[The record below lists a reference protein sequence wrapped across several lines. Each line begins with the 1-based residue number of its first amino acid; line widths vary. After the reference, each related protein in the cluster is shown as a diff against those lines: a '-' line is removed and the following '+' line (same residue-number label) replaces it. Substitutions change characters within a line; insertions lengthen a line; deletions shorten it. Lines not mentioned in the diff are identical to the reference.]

1 MNTAWWRKWHRWIGA
16 VAAIFLV
23 FVSITGV
30 AVAVTEFFG
39 EEEARREATR
49 GLVSDV
55 TTSTP
60 SAATEGLARALAT
73 AAARAPNAPID
84 SVTIRLK
91 GDPRTIELYLGL
103 PTGGEDRRLVFDAR
117 SGQLLQEASYL
128 DKPFIKRL
136 HSGEAFGD
144 GGLVAAMLWGL
155 ALAGISVSGIVIYF
169 TMRRRNPVGLQKVF
183 W

>member
-1 MNTAWWRKWHRWIGA
+1 MGA

-55 TTSTP
+55 TTASP
-60 SAATEGLARALAT
+60 AAATDALGRALAT
-73 AAARAPNAPID
+73 AAARAPNTPID
-84 SVTIRLK
+84 SITMRLK
-91 GDPRTIELYLGL
+91 GEPRTIEVSLGK
-103 PTGGEDRRLVFDAR
+103 PAGGEDRRLIFDAR
-117 SGQLLQEASYL
+117 SGQLLREASYV
-128 DKPFIKRL
+128 DKPFIHRL

-144 GGLVAAMLWGL
+144 GGLVAAMVWGV

>member
-1 MNTAWWRKWHRWIGA
+1 MNTAWWRKWHRWFGA
-16 VAAIFLV
+16 VAAVFLV

-55 TTSTP
+55 TTSNP
-60 SAATEGLARALAT
+60 SAASDSLARVLAT

-84 SVTIRLK
+84 SITMRLK
-91 GDPRTIELYLGL
+91 GEPRTVELFLSL
-103 PTGGEDRRLVFDAR
+103 PTGGEDRRLVFDAQ
-117 SGQLLQEASYL
+117 SGQLLREASYV
-128 DKPFIKRL
+128 DKPFLHRL

-144 GGLVAAMLWGL
+144 GGLVAAMIWGT
-155 ALAGISVSGIVIYF
+155 ALAAISVSGIVIYF